1 MNKLDIAHIVHE
13 VRSIPYFET
22 RIREFDSTLQ
32 RLSDELLVIGGTHCP
47 QANSGPQ
54 GNCVPRDSRIIE
66 VLSEEAYYEDL
77 KKHYKTCLSLAKD
90 FKAKLVNACD
100 ESWEK
105 EFLIDFLKGWSYE
118 KLKIEYGITNV
129 YLTVCRIV
137 KRIDF

>member
-1 MNKLDIAHIVHE
+1 MTKQDIAYIVHE
-13 VRSIPYFET
+13 ARSIPYYEMKV
-22 RIREFDSTLQ
+22 REIDDTLQ
-32 RLSDELLVIGGTHCP
+32 RLSDELLIIGGTRCP
-47 QANSGPQ
+47 QASDGIHS
-54 GNCVPRDSRIIE
+54 NCETKDSRMLE
-66 VLSEEAYYEDL
+66 VLSEEAYYEGL
-77 KKHYKTCLSLAKD
+77 KKHYKNCLSLAKD

-129 YLTVCRIV
+129 YLTVRKIA